1 MTVEASWPAII
12 GSAQRLAILLAT
24 VDLERTLGNA
34 GFRPDLSN
42 RAIDDELLGAR
53 VVLVRDGPTTFAF
66 AEPSTEGRLAG
77 LLARHGEGQL
87 GLYVAAPIALEE
99 LGRLAADHAV
109 VLSRPASGPFGREVL
124 VIDPGPQILLVEPRS
139 VPSPR

>member
-1 MTVEASWPAII
+1 MTAEASWRAIV
-12 GSAQRLAILLAT
+12 GSAERLAILLAT
-24 VDLERTLGNA
+24 VDLERALGDA
-34 GFRPDLSN
+34 AFQPDLVDG
-42 RAIDDELLGAR
+42 AVDDELLGAR
-53 VVLVRDGPTTFAF
+53 VVIVPDGPTTFAF

-99 LGRLAADHAV
+99 LGRLAADDAV
-109 VLSRPASGPFGREVL
+109 VLSRPAGGPFGREVL